1 MARKRDP
8 ETTAVSTGVQ
18 RGFGKRLKQERD
30 RKGTKQHTLAAD
42 LRLTRT
48 SISNIERGRH
58 RIFLDQVYIAAH
70 SLGVEIQELLPPLS
84 EVFPEKPLSFVSDDP
99 LSQASARVVSEL
111 AQNLR
116 ENLVAYRIRAP
127 RRR

>member
-1 MARKRDP
+1 MSRKRDP
-8 ETTAVSTGVQ
+8 ETTAVSTAVQ
-18 RGFGKRLKQERD
+18 RGFGKRLKQERN

-48 SISNIERGRH
+48 SVSNIERARH

-70 SLGVEIQELLPPLS
+70 SLGVDIQELLPPLS
-84 EVFPEKPLSFVSDDP
+84 EVFPEKPVSFVSDDP
-99 LSQASARVVSEL
+99 LSQTSALAASEF

-116 ENLVAYRIRAP
+116 EQLVAYRIRTP